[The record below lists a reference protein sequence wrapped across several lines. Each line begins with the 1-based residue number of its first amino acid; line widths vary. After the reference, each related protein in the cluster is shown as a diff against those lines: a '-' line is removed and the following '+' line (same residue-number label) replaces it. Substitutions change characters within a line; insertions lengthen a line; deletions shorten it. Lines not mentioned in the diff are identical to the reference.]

1 MASKKS
7 ITILPLAGME
17 RLLKKVGSERVSDN
31 AKKELGIVL
40 EEIGAELSKKALE
53 LSNHAGR
60 KTIKK
65 EDISLAFKQFKI

>member
-7 ITILPLAGME
+7 STLLPLAGME
-17 RLLKKVGSERVSDN
+17 RLLKKAGAERVSEDS
-31 AKKELGIVL
+31 KKELGLVL
-40 EEIGAELSKKALE
+40 EEIGTELGRKALE
-53 LSNHAGR
+53 LSNHASR